1 MGIDYRVIGQRI
13 KQRRKSIRKT
23 QDNLAEA
30 LSVSVGYISQI
41 ERGVTR
47 PNLDTLARIAGF
59 LGCDLAELVTGVM
72 TAQDGYL
79 QGELQKVCVDMTD
92 AQRSMLL
99 EIAQVIVEK
108 S

>member
-1 MGIDYRVIGQRI
+1 MSIDYRVIGQRI
-13 KQRRKSIRKT
+13 KRRRKVLNKT

-47 PNLDTLARIAGF
+47 PNLDTLGRIAAY
-59 LGCDLAELVTGVM
+59 LDCDLSELVTGV
-72 TAQDGYL
+72 TIAQSGYL
-79 QGELQKVCVDMTD
+79 QGELQKICTGMTE

-99 EIAQVIVEK
+99 EIAQIIASRV
-108 S
+108 

>member
-13 KQRRKSIRKT
+13 KERRKALRKT

-30 LSVSVGYISQI
+30 LSVSVGYVSQI

-47 PNLDTLARIAGF
+47 PNLDTLGRIAAF
-59 LGCDLAELVTGVM
+59 LNCDLSELVTGVI
-72 TAQDGYL
+72 TVQAGYL
-79 QGELQKVCVDMTD
+79 QAELHKICGGMNDT
-92 AQRSMLL
+92 QRSMLL
-99 EIAQVIVEK
+99 EIAQVIMEN